1 MTNGSLQC
9 DIPTLEP
16 DDDLVD
22 RLAGLAAAS
31 RPSRGGVVVP
41 VAFGGPA
48 ARAVAV
54 AAAVAAITAGGAAAA
69 TQLAHRA
76 TPEPAPPIT
85 SVGTPSPDDSGRHHE
100 HSGPAAPPVVDTAD
114 VPKDHQPGEVTQQPP
129 AVSPPRADDHSD
141 PGPRADDSPE
151 PDPTTGPGR
160 RPSPRSSRSG
170 RRGRRLR
177 PLGSRLGRR
186 LRRPGGSD
194 SSGPGGGSDD
204 GSDGGSDGPGGSGS
218 SGDSDGSH
226 SGSGDDGAGD

>member
-85 SVGTPSPDDSGRHHE
+85 SVGTPSPDELRSAPRAQWSGRPSH
-100 HSGPAAPPVVDTAD
+100 
-114 VPKDHQPGEVTQQPP
+114 
-129 AVSPPRADDHSD
+129 
-141 PGPRADDSPE
+141 
-151 PDPTTGPGR
+151 GR
-160 RPSPRSSRSG
+160 H
-170 RRGRRLR
+170 RGR
-177 PLGSRLGRR
+177 PEGS
-186 LRRPGGSD
+186 P
-194 SSGPGGGSDD
+194 
-204 GSDGGSDGPGGSGS
+204 
-218 SGDSDGSH
+218 
-226 SGSGDDGAGD
+226 AG

>member
-100 HSGPAAPPVVDTAD
+100 HSGPAAPPMVDTAD
-114 VPKDHQPGEVTQQPP
+114 APKDHQPGEVTQQPP

-141 PGPRADDSPE
+141 PGPLADDSPE
-151 PDPTTGPGR
+151 PDPTTGPGDDHHHGHHGQDDGDDD
-160 RPSPRSSRSG
+160 SDHSG
-170 RRGRRLR
+170 
-177 PLGSRLGRR
+177 PGSDGDSDD
-186 LRRPGGSD
+186 GSD